1 LSSTNGPEGA
11 IKSAACAGKGSGAD
25 SFIVTLKAVI
35 KMAINISGNST
46 EIARLIPLKIR
57 HIPLNKRII
66 T

>member
-1 LSSTNGPEGA
+1 
-11 IKSAACAGKGSGAD
+11 
-25 SFIVTLKAVI
+25 
-35 KMAINISGNST
+35 MAINISGNST